1 MSISAAFSAGALYH
15 TPAQVG
21 GRTAERG
28 AAHNWGGNVRAG
40 NTCQRRQELPKL
52 ETRDV
57 ETRKA
62 ELAKRT
68 HGGVDTRRVGDR
80 LEARTHGGDAMGCCC
95 AGLHQIPQL
104 AGGANLTETLLE
116 RPEIQLNIIAT
127 TEYFA

>member
-1 MSISAAFSAGALYH
+1 M
-15 TPAQVG
+15 
-21 GRTAERG
+21 
-28 AAHNWGGNVRAG
+28 
-40 NTCQRRQELPKL
+40 
-52 ETRDV
+52 
-57 ETRKA
+57 
-62 ELAKRT
+62 AKRT

-80 LEARTHGGDAMGCCC
+80 LEARTHGGAAMGRRR